1 MPYPNIQVLTTMG
14 YNNFDKFRL
23 DVFRLNRYYF
33 HGLKARVH
41 QDKPHYHMMYS
52 GHIIWEI

>member
-23 DVFRLNRYYF
+23 DVFRLNRYY
-33 HGLKARVH
+33 LH

>member
-23 DVFRLNRYYF
+23 DVFRLNRYYDM
-33 HGLKARVH
+33 GVKT
-41 QDKPHYHMMYS
+41 Q
-52 GHIIWEI
+52 

>member
-33 HGLKARVH
+33 HGLKARSTPG
-41 QDKPHYHMMYS
+41 QGKR
-52 GHIIWEI
+52 